1 MKVTQDIYSLL
12 LASCFKTDTIDK
24 HRLEYLLREES
35 LQVNSENYASKQAA
49 LVKEAAKKK
58 TWFALNTTSAEASDP
73 AKPIGA

>member
-49 LVKEAAKKK
+49 TKK
-58 TWFALNTTSAEASDP
+58 TWFALNTKSAKASDP
-73 AKPIGA
+73 AKPTGA